1 MERDAI
7 LFTNEAFYRAFASRD
22 LAAMDGIWARNLP
35 VACIH
40 PGWGRLSGR
49 LPVMESWRNILSN
62 PQAPAIICRDAE
74 AHALGDVAFVLCYEA
89 IGNTYLVATNIFA
102 REGGAWRLVHHQ
114 AGPTTAVPE
123 PADDDETPG
132 RLH

>member
-7 LFTNEAFYRAFASRD
+7 LFANEAFYRAFAARD

-40 PGWGRLSGR
+40 PGWGRLTGR
-49 LPVMESWRNILSN
+49 RPVMESWRNILAN
-62 PQAPAIICRDAE
+62 PGAPAIICRDAE
-74 AHALGDVAFVLCYEA
+74 AHTLGEVAFVLCYEA
-89 IGNTYLVATNIFA
+89 IGATYLVATNIFA
-102 REGGAWRLVHHQ
+102 REGGAWRMVHHQ

-123 PADDDETPG
+123 PPGDDEAPG